1 MNDTPETSNA
11 PDPASDPSNKP
22 GIRRP
27 LAVWI
32 ISGWYFMSGFF
43 SISMIAA
50 LQARIA
56 SEPAAGEAPLARLE
70 TGDLL
75 LAALLIALNLSAA
88 GFLFLMKK
96 TSVLFFKAALALNVG
111 TNVWYL
117 FHKGPG
123 EQPALMYVGVLM
135 GWLVAAWVCRY
146 AAGLERKGDL
156 R

>member
-1 MNDTPETSNA
+1 
-11 PDPASDPSNKP
+11 
-22 GIRRP
+22 
-27 LAVWI
+27 
-32 ISGWYFMSGFF
+32 MSGFF

-50 LQARIA
+50 VQSRLAARPETIEA
-56 SEPAAGEAPLARLE
+56 VGAAAVAAVPAVKLE

-96 TSVLFFKAALALNVG
+96 TSVLFFKAALAVNVG

-117 FHKGPG
+117 FHRGPG
-123 EQPALMYVGVLM
+123 TEPTLMYIGIVM
-135 GWLVAAWVCRY
+135 GWLVAAAVCRY
-146 AAGLERKGDL
+146 AANLERKGVL

>member
-1 MNDTPETSNA
+1 MSDTA
-11 PDPASDPSNKP
+11 PDLDPGSSQP
-22 GIRRP
+22 PVPRRP
-27 LAVWI
+27 LAVWV

-56 SEPAAGEAPLARLE
+56 SEPAADAAPLARLE

-88 GFLFLMKK
+88 GFLFLMRK
-96 TSVLFFKAALALNVG
+96 TAVLFFKSALALNVG

-123 EQPALMYVGVLM
+123 EQPVLMYVGVVL
-135 GWLVAAWVCRY
+135 GWLVAAAVCRY
-146 AAGLERKGDL
+146 AATLEQKGLL